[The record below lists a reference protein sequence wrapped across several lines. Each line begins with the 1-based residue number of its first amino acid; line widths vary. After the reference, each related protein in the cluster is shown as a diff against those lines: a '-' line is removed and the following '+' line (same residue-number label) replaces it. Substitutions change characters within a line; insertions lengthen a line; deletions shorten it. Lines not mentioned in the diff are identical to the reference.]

1 MRRLS
6 RAAPFGYDPRAL
18 ASVDDLLALDVRVG
32 TIVSARVLRG
42 ARTPSFVLAI
52 SFGELGRKS
61 ACATISDL
69 YETDDIVG
77 LQVAAVVNVPAET
90 VAGIISEVR
99 VLTVDDGKGGRVL
112 VIPER
117 PVPDGGRLA

>member
-1 MRRLS
+1 MRLS
-6 RAAPFGYDPRAL
+6 PGAAFGYDPRAL

-42 ARTPSFVLAI
+42 ARTPSLALAI
-52 SFGELGRKS
+52 SFGDLGRRT
-61 ACATISDL
+61 ACATITDL
-69 YETDDIVG
+69 YETDEIVG
-77 LQVAAVVNVPAET
+77 LQVAAVVNVPGET
-90 VAGIISEVR
+90 VAGLVSEVR

-112 VIPER
+112 LMPER

>member
-1 MRRLS
+1 M
-6 RAAPFGYDPRAL
+6 
-18 ASVDDLLALDVRVG
+18 DDLLALDVRVG

-42 ARTPSFVLAI
+42 ARTPCFALSI
-52 SFGELGRKS
+52 SFGELGRKTAS
-61 ACATISDL
+61 APITHL

-77 LQVAAVVNVPAET
+77 LQVAAVVNVPGES
-90 VAGIISEVR
+90 VAGLVSEVR

-112 VIPER
+112 LIPER

>member
-1 MRRLS
+1 
-6 RAAPFGYDPRAL
+6 L

-42 ARTPSFVLAI
+42 ARTPSFALAI
-52 SFGELGRKS
+52 SFGELGRRTG
-61 ACATISDL
+61 CATISEL
-69 YETDDIVG
+69 YEADDLVG
-77 LQVAAVVNVPAET
+77 LQVAAVVNVPGET
-90 VAGIISEVR
+90 MAGLLSEVR
-99 VLTVDDGKGGRVL
+99 VLTVDDGRGGRVL